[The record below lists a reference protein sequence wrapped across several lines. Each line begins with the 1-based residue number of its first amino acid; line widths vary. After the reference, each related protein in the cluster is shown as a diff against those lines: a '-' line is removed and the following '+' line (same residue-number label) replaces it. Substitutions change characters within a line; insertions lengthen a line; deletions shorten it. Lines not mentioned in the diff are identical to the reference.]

1 MALDKQFLK
10 YKLEKIKNDRIW
22 KDQDAESKRRSRK
35 ENAKLAQEEAD
46 AIHSYLTGE
55 DPIDIFD
62 NKSYLESKFPGAL
75 YLNRKGQ
82 LNIRQSQD
90 DPKVK
95 SSALKRL
102 LRKHKTI
109 AAANKIFGKQL
120 KVLKKLFD
128 SLNIRLTKDEL
139 KLDGKI
145 QARSMDVRGD
155 INLRGNE
162 NVNGDINLSGNG
174 NVNGDLS
181 VEGILNVG
189 ESSAT
194 ENGYT
199 YLPNGIIL
207 QWGTGISSSDDEEY
221 FDFPVAF
228 PSECFNVVTQRT
240 NGDSKDVLPVQNI
253 TATNFE
259 INRNSDI
266 DGSEGFYYQAIGH

>member
-162 NVNGDINLSGNG
+162 NI
-174 NVNGDLS
+174 NGDLS
-181 VEGILNVG
+181 VEGDIHLR
-189 ESSAT
+189 ESSVT
-194 ENGYT
+194 QNGYT
-199 YLPNGIIL
+199 YLPNGILI
-207 QWGTGISSSDDEEY
+207 QWGIDTSDSDGDHTITFPIPFPNNCFSVSVNHKLSGGWNTDEKY
-221 FDFPVAF
+221 GYPITAKSYD
-228 PSECFNVVTQRT
+228 T
-240 NGDSKDVLPVQNI
+240 NGFV
-253 TATNFE
+253 
-259 INRNSDI
+259 INRNNEASATI
-266 DGSEGFYYQAIGH
+266 NLNYMAIGN